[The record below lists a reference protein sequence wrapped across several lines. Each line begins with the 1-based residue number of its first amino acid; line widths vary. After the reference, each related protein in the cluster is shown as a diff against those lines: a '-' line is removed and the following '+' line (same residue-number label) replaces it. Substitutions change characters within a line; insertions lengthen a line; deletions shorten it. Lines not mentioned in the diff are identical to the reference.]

1 MGRTGKA
8 SGAALAD
15 SPSHLLHRALQ
26 LALDLYAS
34 EASGL
39 VTQRQFAVLSAVAAD
54 EGLSQTDL
62 VRTTGIDRS
71 TLADLIARMIAK
83 GLLDRARSEVDG
95 RAKTVR
101 LTAVGREALA
111 AAEPRAAAADLRL
124 MELLGRRKGEKF
136 IALLQSLLAAGI
148 EGPDEDEEPKAAKKA
163 KGKDKKAKKK
173 ARKAAALVVE
183 PAPVE

>member
-34 EASGL
+34 EAPGL

-71 TLADLIARMIAK
+71 TLADLVARMIAK

-101 LTAVGREALA
+101 LTPEGREALA
-111 AAEPRAAAADLRL
+111 AAEPRAAAADVRL

-136 IALLQSLLAAGI
+136 VALLQSLLAA
-148 EGPDEDEEPKAAKKA
+148 ESANEDAEEAPKPGK
-163 KGKDKKAKKK
+163 KGKNKKAKKK
-173 ARKAAALVVE
+173 AKKAAAAAAE
-183 PAPVE
+183 PAPALDP